1 MSEHIA
7 SVSWERG
14 EQPFL
19 DNQYARAH
27 LWRFDGGAQIAASA
41 SPSVVRP
48 PLSDPSAVDPEE
60 AFVAALASCHML
72 WFLFLAA
79 RERLVVERYEDN
91 AVGTL
96 GRVSRG
102 KTALTN
108 VTLRPRIEWSGPSP
122 SAETIAALHHEAHD
136 KCFLANSVNFPVVVE

>member
-1 MSEHIA
+1 M
-7 SVSWERG
+7 SWERG
-14 EQPFL
+14 EQPFV
-19 DNQYARAH
+19 DNLYTRTHQ
-27 LWRFDGGAQIAASA
+27 WRFDGGQRIVASA

-102 KTALTN
+102 KTAFTKIS
-108 VTLRPRIEWSGPSP
+108 LRPRIQWSGPSP
-122 SAETIAALHHEAHD
+122 SPDSIAALHHEAHD
-136 KCFLANSVNFPVVVE
+136 KCFLANSVNCPVVVE